1 MKNENYIQ
9 SLVEDDN
16 LKQTKLSFKADD
28 QILKL
33 LNSVN
38 SFANIIIESGEVDIE
53 AYKQSQVCNFHFS
66 SIYLGFASGLRMLVV
81 LTHTS

>member
-16 LKQTKLSFKADD
+16 LKQIKLSFKADD
-28 QILKL
+28 QILNL

-38 SFANIIIESGEVDIE
+38 SFANIII
-53 AYKQSQVCNFHFS
+53 
-66 SIYLGFASGLRMLVV
+66 
-81 LTHTS
+81 LTWD

>member
-16 LKQTKLSFKADD
+16 LKQIKLSFKADD
-28 QILKL
+28 QILNL

-53 AYKQSQVCNFHFS
+53 AYKQSQAQHNY
-66 SIYLGFASGLRMLVV
+66 IDTMLYA
-81 LTHTS
+81 